1 MDRETAWGGAA
12 VERVRDAV
20 RRALSKPSLEGER
33 RAFALGDLTCVVE
46 WRPAERQGGA
56 TGYSQVDI
64 RLRRGSRQRSHATTL
79 SSLSLLARTCEHH
92 LLFFAREDEPFRATP
107 ATVPASG
114 GGRTASPLSAAD
126 RLRALLHQGSH
137 PGS

>member
-1 MDRETAWGGAA
+1 MDRVPAWGGAA
-12 VERVRDAV
+12 VDEVRDAA
-20 RRALSKPSLEGER
+20 RRALSEPSEEGER

-46 WRPAERQGGA
+46 WEPAERHGGA
-56 TGYSQVDI
+56 RGYQQVTI

-79 SSLSLLARTCEHH
+79 PSLSMLARTCEHH
-92 LLFFAREDEPFRATP
+92 LLFFAWDDGPDRP
-107 ATVPASG
+107 APRSMPGSTR
-114 GGRTASPLSAAD
+114 GRSASPLSAAD

>member
-1 MDRETAWGGAA
+1 MDRAPAWGGAA
-12 VERVRDAV
+12 VDEVRDAV
-20 RRALSKPSLEGER
+20 RRALSEPSQEGER

-46 WRPAERQGGA
+46 WGPAERHGGA
-56 TGYSQVDI
+56 TGYSQVTI

-92 LLFFAREDEPFRATP
+92 LLFFARDDEPDRP
-107 ATVPASG
+107 VPRLSPSTAR
-114 GGRTASPLSAAD
+114 GRSASPLSAAD
-126 RLRALLHQGSH
+126 RLRALLHQGAH